1 MTDHNRQ
8 SDKELYRTLD
18 LNEDADQEE
27 IAQQFRRLQ
36 LLYQPE
42 SLESAADRA
51 YAAQKLAEI
60 EEAYE
65 ILGDPARRA
74 IYDGKPAP
82 IVVGH
87 DGEPES
93 LTCANH
99 PDRETLLR
107 CNKCGKPI
115 CIDCAVRT
123 PVGYRCNQC
132 VREQQNI
139 YFNALGRDNIVA
151 LVVGF
156 ALTVVVAPIVGFLL
170 GRIGLFFGFFI
181 AFIIGSG
188 AGTLVARIIRRAVGN
203 RRGRNLPYMAL
214 AGIILGVAP
223 GAFVIFILFGPLPF
237 LMLLLFAG
245 LAIASAFPQLR

>member
-1 MTDHNRQ
+1 MSDGSNQ
-8 SDKELYRTLD
+8 GDKELYRTLD
-18 LNEDADQEE
+18 LSEDADQEE
-27 IAQQFRRLQ
+27 VTQQFIRLQ
-36 LLYQPE
+36 KLYQPDT
-42 SLESAADRA
+42 LESADDRA
-51 YAAQKLAEI
+51 YAEQKLAEI
-60 EEAYE
+60 EKAYE

-74 IYDGKPAP
+74 IYDGRPAP
-82 IVVGH
+82 IQVGS

-107 CNKCGKPI
+107 CNKCGKPL
-115 CIDCAVRT
+115 CISCAVRT
-123 PVGYRCNQC
+123 PVGYRCNEC

-151 LVVGF
+151 LAVGF
-156 ALTVVVAPIVGFLL
+156 VLTLIVAPIVGFLL
-170 GRIGLFFGFFI
+170 GSIGFFGFFI

-188 AGTLVARIIRRAVGN
+188 AGTLAARIIRRAVGN
-203 RRGRNLPYMAL
+203 RRGRKLPHMAI

-223 GAFVIFILFGPLPF
+223 WALLFLLSGGRAF

-245 LAIASAFPQLR
+245 LTIASAFPQLR

>member
-1 MTDHNRQ
+1 M
-8 SDKELYRTLD
+8 SDDSNQPEKELYRTLD
-18 LNEDADQEE
+18 LREDADQEE
-27 IAQQFRRLQ
+27 ITQQFIRLQ
-36 LLYQPE
+36 KLYQPE
-42 SLESAADRA
+42 TLESAADRA
-51 YAAQKLAEI
+51 YAEQKLAAI
-60 EEAYE
+60 EKAYE

-74 IYDGKPAP
+74 IYDGRPAP
-82 IVVGH
+82 IEVGS

-115 CIDCAVRT
+115 CISCAVRT
-123 PVGYRCNQC
+123 PVGYRCNEC

-151 LVVGF
+151 LAVGF
-156 ALTVVVAPIVGFLL
+156 VLTLIVAPIVGFLL
-170 GRIGLFFGFFI
+170 GSIGFFGFFI

-188 AGTLVARIIRRAVGN
+188 AGTLVARIIRSAVGN
-203 RRGRNLPYMAL
+203 RRGRKLPHMAI

-223 GAFVIFILFGPLPF
+223 WALLFLLSGGRAF

-245 LAIASAFPQLR
+245 LTIASAFPQLR

>member
-1 MTDHNRQ
+1 MSDDSNQT
-8 SDKELYRTLD
+8 DKELYRTLD
-18 LNEDADQEE
+18 LREDADQEE
-27 IAQQFRRLQ
+27 IAQQYNRLQ
-36 LLYQPE
+36 KLYQPAT
-42 SLESAADRA
+42 LESAADRA
-51 YAAQKLAEI
+51 YAEQKLAAVEK
-60 EEAYE
+60 AYE

-74 IYDGKPAP
+74 IYDGRPAP
-82 IVVGH
+82 LQVGT
-87 DGEPES
+87 DGEPET

-115 CIDCAVRT
+115 CFSCAVRT

-151 LVVGF
+151 LAVGF
-156 ALTVVVAPIVGFLL
+156 VLTLIVAPIVGFLL
-170 GRIGLFFGFFI
+170 GSIGFFGFFI

-188 AGTLVARIIRRAVGN
+188 AGTLVARIIRSAVGN
-203 RRGRNLPYMAL
+203 RRGRRLPHMAIT
-214 AGIILGVAP
+214 GIILGVAP
-223 GAFVIFILFGPLPF
+223 WGILFLLSGGRAF

-245 LAIASAFPQLR
+245 LTIASAFPQLR

>member
-1 MTDHNRQ
+1 MLEDSNQT
-8 SDKELYRTLD
+8 DKELYRTLD
-18 LNEDADQEE
+18 LREDADQEE
-27 IAQQFRRLQ
+27 IAQQYNRLQ
-36 LLYQPE
+36 KLFQPE
-42 SLESAADRA
+42 TLESAADRA
-51 YAAQKLAEI
+51 YAEQKLAAVEK
-60 EEAYE
+60 AYE

-74 IYDGKPAP
+74 IYDGRPAP
-82 IVVGH
+82 LQVGT
-87 DGEPES
+87 DGEPET

-115 CIDCAVRT
+115 CFSCAVRT

-151 LVVGF
+151 LAVGF
-156 ALTVVVAPIVGFLL
+156 ILTLIVAPIVGFLL
-170 GRIGLFFGFFI
+170 GSIGFFGFFI

-188 AGTLVARIIRRAVGN
+188 AGTLVARIIRNAVGN
-203 RRGRNLPYMAL
+203 RRGRKLPHMAIT
-214 AGIILGVAP
+214 GIILGVAP
-223 GAFVIFILFGPLPF
+223 WGILFLLSGGRAF

-245 LAIASAFPQLR
+245 LTIASAFPQLR

>member
-1 MTDHNRQ
+1 MSDDSNQ
-8 SDKELYRTLD
+8 ADKELYRTLD
-18 LNEDADQEE
+18 LSEDADQEE
-27 IAQQFRRLQ
+27 VTQQFIRLQ
-36 LLYQPE
+36 KLYQPDT
-42 SLESAADRA
+42 LESAADRA
-51 YAAQKLAEI
+51 YAEQKLTEI
-60 EEAYE
+60 EKAYE

-74 IYDGKPAP
+74 IYDGRPAP
-82 IVVGH
+82 IQVGS

-115 CIDCAVRT
+115 CISCAVRT
-123 PVGYRCNQC
+123 PVGYRCNEC

-151 LVVGF
+151 LAVGF
-156 ALTVVVAPIVGFLL
+156 VITLIVAPIVGFLL
-170 GRIGLFFGFFI
+170 GSIGFFGFFI

-188 AGTLVARIIRRAVGN
+188 AGTLAARIIRSAVGN
-203 RRGRNLPYMAL
+203 RRGRKLPHMAI

-223 GAFVIFILFGPLPF
+223 WALLFLLSGGRAF

-245 LAIASAFPQLR
+245 LTIASAFPQLR

>member
-1 MTDHNRQ
+1 M
-8 SDKELYRTLD
+8 SDESRNPEKEHYRTLD
-18 LNEDADQEE
+18 LHEDAGQEE
-27 IAQQFRRLQ
+27 ITQQFRRLQ

-42 SLESAADRA
+42 TLESAADRA
-51 YAAQKLAEI
+51 YAAQKLATVEK
-60 EEAYE
+60 AYE

-82 IVVGH
+82 IVVGS
-87 DGEPES
+87 DGEPEI

-115 CIDCAVRT
+115 CISCAVRT
-123 PVGYRCNQC
+123 PVGYRCNEC

-151 LVVGF
+151 LAVGF
-156 ALTVVVAPIVGFLL
+156 VLTLIFAPIVGFLL
-170 GRIGLFFGFFI
+170 SSIGFFGFFI
-181 AFIIGSG
+181 AFIAGSG
-188 AGTLVARIIRRAVGN
+188 GGTLVARVIRSAVGN
-203 RRGRNLPYMAL
+203 RRGRKLPHWAL

-223 GAFVIFILFGPLPF
+223 WAIFFLLAGGRGF

>member
-1 MTDHNRQ
+1 M
-8 SDKELYRTLD
+8 SDESRHSEKNHYRALD
-18 LNEDADQEE
+18 LQEDAGQEE
-27 IAQQFRRLQ
+27 ITQRFRRLQ

-51 YAAQKLAEI
+51 YAAQKLAEV
-60 EEAYE
+60 EKAYE

-82 IVVGH
+82 IVVGS

-115 CIDCAVRT
+115 CISCAVRT
-123 PVGYRCNQC
+123 PVGYR
-132 VREQQNI
+132 
-139 YFNALGRDNIVA
+139 
-151 LVVGF
+151 
-156 ALTVVVAPIVGFLL
+156 
-170 GRIGLFFGFFI
+170 FFI
-181 AFIIGSG
+181 AFIAGSAG
-188 AGTLVARIIRRAVGN
+188 GTLVARVIRRAVGN
-203 RRGRNLPYMAL
+203 RRGRKLPHWAL

-223 GAFVIFILFGPLPF
+223 WAFFFLLAGGRAF

>member
-1 MTDHNRQ
+1 M
-8 SDKELYRTLD
+8 SDDSNQPEKELYRTLD
-18 LNEDADQEE
+18 LREDADQEE
-27 IAQQFRRLQ
+27 ITQQFIRLQ
-36 LLYQPE
+36 KLYQPE
-42 SLESAADRA
+42 TLESAADRA
-51 YAAQKLAEI
+51 YAEQKLAAI
-60 EEAYE
+60 EKAYE

-74 IYDGKPAP
+74 IYDGRPAP
-82 IVVGH
+82 IAVGS

-115 CIDCAVRT
+115 CISCAVRT
-123 PVGYRCNQC
+123 PVGYRCNEC

-151 LVVGF
+151 LAVGF
-156 ALTVVVAPIVGFLL
+156 VLTLIVAPIVGFLL
-170 GRIGLFFGFFI
+170 GSIGFFGFFI

-188 AGTLVARIIRRAVGN
+188 AGTLVARIIRSAVGN
-203 RRGRNLPYMAL
+203 RRGRKLPHMAI

-223 GAFVIFILFGPLPF
+223 WALLFLLSGGRAF

-245 LAIASAFPQLR
+245 LTIASAFPQLR

>member
-1 MTDHNRQ
+1 MSDDSNQ
-8 SDKELYRTLD
+8 ADKELYRTLD
-18 LNEDADQEE
+18 LSEDAGQEE
-27 IAQQFRRLQ
+27 VTQQFIRLQ
-36 LLYQPE
+36 KLYQPDM
-42 SLESAADRA
+42 LESAADRA
-51 YAAQKLAEI
+51 YAEQKLTEI
-60 EEAYE
+60 EKAYE

-74 IYDGKPAP
+74 IYDGRPAP
-82 IVVGH
+82 IQVGS

-115 CIDCAVRT
+115 CISCAVRT
-123 PVGYRCNQC
+123 PVGYRCNEC

-151 LVVGF
+151 LAVGF
-156 ALTVVVAPIVGFLL
+156 VLTLIVAPIVGFLL
-170 GRIGLFFGFFI
+170 GSIGFFGFFI

-188 AGTLVARIIRRAVGN
+188 AGTLAARIIRSAVGN
-203 RRGRNLPYMAL
+203 RRGRKLPHMAI

-223 GAFVIFILFGPLPF
+223 WALLFLLSGGRAF

-245 LAIASAFPQLR
+245 LTIASAFPQLR

>member
-1 MTDHNRQ
+1 M
-8 SDKELYRTLD
+8 SDDSNQADRELYRTLD
-18 LNEDADQEE
+18 LSEDADQEE
-27 IAQQFRRLQ
+27 VTQQFIRLQ
-36 LLYQPE
+36 KLYQPDT
-42 SLESAADRA
+42 LESAADRA
-51 YAAQKLAEI
+51 YAEQKLTEI
-60 EEAYE
+60 EKAYE

-74 IYDGKPAP
+74 IYDGRPAP
-82 IVVGH
+82 IQVGS

-115 CIDCAVRT
+115 CISCAVRT
-123 PVGYRCNQC
+123 PVGYRCNEC

-151 LVVGF
+151 LAVGF
-156 ALTVVVAPIVGFLL
+156 VLTLIVAPIVGFLL
-170 GRIGLFFGFFI
+170 GSIGFFGFFI

-188 AGTLVARIIRRAVGN
+188 AGTLAARIIRSAVGN
-203 RRGRNLPYMAL
+203 RRGRKLPHMAI

-223 GAFVIFILFGPLPF
+223 WALLFLLSGGRAF

-245 LAIASAFPQLR
+245 LTIASAFPQLR

>member
-18 LNEDADQEE
+18 LNEDADQEV

-60 EEAYE
+60 ERAYE

-87 DGEPES
+87 DGEPEI

-115 CIDCAVRT
+115 CIACAVRT

-156 ALTVVVAPIVGFLL
+156 ALTVVVAPIVGSLL
-170 GRIGLFFGFFI
+170 GSIGFFGFFI

-203 RRGRNLPYMAL
+203 RRGRNLPHWAL

-223 GAFVIFILFGPLPF
+223 WAFFFLVTGGRAF

>member
-1 MTDHNRQ
+1 MSDDLNQ

-18 LNEDADQEE
+18 LEEDAGQEE
-27 IAQQFRRLQ
+27 IAQQFLRLQ
-36 LLYQPE
+36 KLYQPE
-42 SLESAADRA
+42 TLESAADRA
-51 YAAQKLAEI
+51 YAEQKLVAI
-60 EEAYE
+60 QKAYE

-82 IVVGH
+82 IQVGS

-115 CIDCAVRT
+115 CISCAVRT
-123 PVGYRCNQC
+123 PVGYRCNEC

-151 LVVGF
+151 LAVGF
-156 ALTVVVAPIVGFLL
+156 VLTLIVAPIVGFLL
-170 GRIGLFFGFFI
+170 GSIGFFGFFI

-188 AGTLVARIIRRAVGN
+188 AGTLAARIIRRAVGN
-203 RRGRNLPYMAL
+203 RRGRKLPHMAI

-223 GAFVIFILFGPLPF
+223 WGLLFLLSGGRAF

-245 LAIASAFPQLR
+245 LTIASAFPQLR

>member
-1 MTDHNRQ
+1 M
-8 SDKELYRTLD
+8 SDESRNPEKEHYRTLD
-18 LNEDADQEE
+18 LHEDAGQEE
-27 IAQQFRRLQ
+27 ITQQFRRLQ

-42 SLESAADRA
+42 TLESAADRA
-51 YAAQKLAEI
+51 YAAQKLATVEK
-60 EEAYE
+60 AYE

-82 IVVGH
+82 IVVGS

-115 CIDCAVRT
+115 CISCAVRT
-123 PVGYRCNQC
+123 PVGYRCNEC

-151 LVVGF
+151 LAVGF
-156 ALTVVVAPIVGFLL
+156 VLTLIFAPIVGFLL
-170 GRIGLFFGFFI
+170 SSIGFFGFFI
-181 AFIIGSG
+181 AFIAGSG
-188 AGTLVARIIRRAVGN
+188 GGTLVARVIRSAVGN
-203 RRGRNLPYMAL
+203 RRGRKLPHWAL

-223 GAFVIFILFGPLPF
+223 WAIFFLLAGGRGF

>member
-1 MTDHNRQ
+1 MSDSSNQ

-18 LNEDADQEE
+18 LSEDADQEE
-27 IAQQFRRLQ
+27 VAQQFIRLQ
-36 LLYQPE
+36 KLYQPDT
-42 SLESAADRA
+42 LESAADRA
-51 YAAQKLAEI
+51 YAEQKLAEI
-60 EEAYE
+60 EKAYE

-74 IYDGKPAP
+74 IYDGRPAP
-82 IVVGH
+82 IQVGS

-115 CIDCAVRT
+115 CISCAVRT
-123 PVGYRCNQC
+123 PVGYRCNEC

-151 LVVGF
+151 LAVGF
-156 ALTVVVAPIVGFLL
+156 VLTLIVAPIVGFLL
-170 GRIGLFFGFFI
+170 GSIGFFGFFI

-188 AGTLVARIIRRAVGN
+188 AGTLAARIIRSAVGN
-203 RRGRNLPYMAL
+203 RRGRKLPHMAI

-223 GAFVIFILFGPLPF
+223 WALLFLLSGGRAF

-245 LAIASAFPQLR
+245 LTIASAFPQLR

>member
-1 MTDHNRQ
+1 MSDGSSQTDR
-8 SDKELYRTLD
+8 ELYRTLD
-18 LNEDADQEE
+18 LSEDADQEE
-27 IAQQFRRLQ
+27 VTQQFIRLQ
-36 LLYQPE
+36 KLYQPDT
-42 SLESAADRA
+42 LESAADRA
-51 YAAQKLAEI
+51 YAEQKLAEI
-60 EEAYE
+60 EKAYE

-74 IYDGKPAP
+74 IYDGRPAP
-82 IVVGH
+82 IQVGS

-115 CIDCAVRT
+115 CISCAVRT

-151 LVVGF
+151 LAVGF
-156 ALTVVVAPIVGFLL
+156 VLTLLVAPIVGFLL
-170 GRIGLFFGFFI
+170 GSIGFFGFFI

-188 AGTLVARIIRRAVGN
+188 AGTLAARIIRSAVGN
-203 RRGRNLPYMAL
+203 RRGRKLPHMAI

-223 GAFVIFILFGPLPF
+223 WALLFLLSGGRAF

-245 LAIASAFPQLR
+245 LTIASAFPQLR

>member
-1 MTDHNRQ
+1 MADDTNQ
-8 SDKELYRTLD
+8 VDKELYRTLD
-18 LNEDADQEE
+18 LSEDAGQEE
-27 IAQQFRRLQ
+27 VTQQFIRLQ
-36 LLYQPE
+36 KLYQPDT
-42 SLESAADRA
+42 LESAADRA
-51 YAAQKLAEI
+51 YAEQKLAEI
-60 EEAYE
+60 EKAYE

-74 IYDGKPAP
+74 IYDGRPAP
-82 IVVGH
+82 IQVGS

-115 CIDCAVRT
+115 CISCAVRT
-123 PVGYRCNQC
+123 PVGYRCNEC

-151 LVVGF
+151 LAVGF
-156 ALTVVVAPIVGFLL
+156 VLTLIVAPIVGFLL
-170 GRIGLFFGFFI
+170 GSIGFFGFFI

-188 AGTLVARIIRRAVGN
+188 AGTLAARIIRSAVGN
-203 RRGRNLPYMAL
+203 RRGRKLPHMAI

-223 GAFVIFILFGPLPF
+223 WALLFLLSGGRAF

-245 LAIASAFPQLR
+245 LTIASAFPQLR

>member
-1 MTDHNRQ
+1 M
-8 SDKELYRTLD
+8 SDDSNQPEKELYRTLD
-18 LNEDADQEE
+18 LREDADQEE
-27 IAQQFRRLQ
+27 ITQQFIRLQ
-36 LLYQPE
+36 KLYQPE
-42 SLESAADRA
+42 TLESAADRA
-51 YAAQKLAEI
+51 YAEQKLAAI
-60 EEAYE
+60 EKAYE

-74 IYDGKPAP
+74 IYDGRPAP
-82 IVVGH
+82 IEVGS

-115 CIDCAVRT
+115 CISCAVRT
-123 PVGYRCNQC
+123 PVGYRCNEC

-151 LVVGF
+151 LAVGF
-156 ALTVVVAPIVGFLL
+156 VLTLIVAPIVGFLL
-170 GRIGLFFGFFI
+170 GSIGFFGFFI

-188 AGTLVARIIRRAVGN
+188 AGTLVARIIRSAVGN
-203 RRGRNLPYMAL
+203 RRGRKLPHMAI

-223 GAFVIFILFGPLPF
+223 WALLFLLSDGRAF

-245 LAIASAFPQLR
+245 LTIASAFPQLR

>member
-1 MTDHNRQ
+1 M
-8 SDKELYRTLD
+8 SDGSNQADRELYRTLD
-18 LNEDADQEE
+18 LSEDADQEE
-27 IAQQFRRLQ
+27 VTQQFFRLQ
-36 LLYQPE
+36 KLYQPDT
-42 SLESAADRA
+42 LEAAADRA
-51 YAAQKLAEI
+51 YAEQKLAEI
-60 EEAYE
+60 EKAYE

-74 IYDGKPAP
+74 IYDGRPAP
-82 IVVGH
+82 IQVGS

-115 CIDCAVRT
+115 CISCAVRT
-123 PVGYRCNQC
+123 PVGYRCNEC

-151 LVVGF
+151 FAVGF
-156 ALTVVVAPIVGFLL
+156 VLTLIVAPIVGFLL
-170 GRIGLFFGFFI
+170 GSIGFFGFFI

-188 AGTLVARIIRRAVGN
+188 AGTLAARIIRSAVGN
-203 RRGRNLPYMAL
+203 RRGRKLPHMAI

-223 GAFVIFILFGPLPF
+223 WALLFLLSGGRAF

-245 LAIASAFPQLR
+245 LTVASAFPQLR

>member
-1 MTDHNRQ
+1 MLEDSNQT
-8 SDKELYRTLD
+8 DKELYRTLD
-18 LNEDADQEE
+18 LREDADQEE
-27 IAQQFRRLQ
+27 IAQQYNRLQ
-36 LLYQPE
+36 KLFQPE
-42 SLESAADRA
+42 TLESAADRA
-51 YAAQKLAEI
+51 YAEQKLAAVEK
-60 EEAYE
+60 AYE

-74 IYDGKPAP
+74 IYDGRPAP
-82 IVVGH
+82 LQVGT
-87 DGEPES
+87 DGEPET

-115 CIDCAVRT
+115 CFSCAVRT

-151 LVVGF
+151 LAVGF
-156 ALTVVVAPIVGFLL
+156 VLTLIVAPIVGFLL
-170 GRIGLFFGFFI
+170 GSIGFFGFFI

-188 AGTLVARIIRRAVGN
+188 AGTLVARIIRSAVGN
-203 RRGRNLPYMAL
+203 RRGRRLPHMAIT
-214 AGIILGVAP
+214 GIILGVAP
-223 GAFVIFILFGPLPF
+223 WGILFLLSGGRAF

-245 LAIASAFPQLR
+245 LTIASAFPQLR

>member
-1 MTDHNRQ
+1 MSDGSNQT
-8 SDKELYRTLD
+8 DKEFYRTLD
-18 LNEDADQEE
+18 LSEDADQEE
-27 IAQQFRRLQ
+27 VTQQFKRLQ
-36 LLYQPE
+36 KLYQPDT
-42 SLESAADRA
+42 LESAADRA
-51 YAAQKLAEI
+51 YAEQKLAEI
-60 EEAYE
+60 EKAYE

-74 IYDGKPAP
+74 IYDGRPAP
-82 IVVGH
+82 IQVGS

-115 CIDCAVRT
+115 CISCAVRT

-151 LVVGF
+151 LAVGF
-156 ALTVVVAPIVGFLL
+156 VLTLIVAPVVGFLL
-170 GRIGLFFGFFI
+170 GSIGFFGFFI

-188 AGTLVARIIRRAVGN
+188 AGTLAARIIRSAVGN
-203 RRGRNLPYMAL
+203 RRGRKLPHMAV
-214 AGIILGVAP
+214 AGIVLGVAP
-223 GAFVIFILFGPLPF
+223 WALLFLLSGGRAF

-245 LAIASAFPQLR
+245 LTIASAFPQLR

>member
-1 MTDHNRQ
+1 M
-8 SDKELYRTLD
+8 SDESRHSEKEHYRTLD
-18 LNEDADQEE
+18 LHEDAGQEE
-27 IAQQFRRLQ
+27 ITQQFRRLQ

-51 YAAQKLAEI
+51 YAAQKLAEV
-60 EEAYE
+60 EKAYE

-82 IVVGH
+82 IVVGS

-115 CIDCAVRT
+115 CISCAVRT
-123 PVGYRCNQC
+123 PVGYRCNEC

-151 LVVGF
+151 LAVGF
-156 ALTVVVAPIVGFLL
+156 VLTLIFAPIVGFLL
-170 GRIGLFFGFFI
+170 GSIGFFGFFI
-181 AFIIGSG
+181 AFIAGSG
-188 AGTLVARIIRRAVGN
+188 GGTLVARVIRRAVGN
-203 RRGRNLPYMAL
+203 RRGRKLPHWAL

-223 GAFVIFILFGPLPF
+223 WAFFFLFAGGGRAF

>member
-1 MTDHNRQ
+1 M
-8 SDKELYRTLD
+8 SDESRNPEKEYYRTLD
-18 LNEDADQEE
+18 LHEDAGQEE
-27 IAQQFRRLQ
+27 ITQQFRRLQ

-42 SLESAADRA
+42 TLESAADRA
-51 YAAQKLAEI
+51 YAAQKLAAVEK
-60 EEAYE
+60 AYE

-82 IVVGH
+82 IVVGS

-115 CIDCAVRT
+115 CISCAVRT
-123 PVGYRCNQC
+123 PVGYRCNEC

-151 LVVGF
+151 LAVGF
-156 ALTVVVAPIVGFLL
+156 VLTLIFAPIVGFLL
-170 GRIGLFFGFFI
+170 SSIGFFGFFI
-181 AFIIGSG
+181 AFIAGSG
-188 AGTLVARIIRRAVGN
+188 GGTLVARVIRSAVGN
-203 RRGRNLPYMAL
+203 RRGRKLPHWAL

-223 GAFVIFILFGPLPF
+223 WAIFFLLAGGRGF

>member
-1 MTDHNRQ
+1 MSDSSNQT
-8 SDKELYRTLD
+8 DKELYRTLD
-18 LNEDADQEE
+18 LSEDADQEE
-27 IAQQFRRLQ
+27 VAQQFIRLQ
-36 LLYQPE
+36 KLYQPDT
-42 SLESAADRA
+42 LESAADRA
-51 YAAQKLAEI
+51 YAEQKLAEI
-60 EEAYE
+60 EKAYE

-74 IYDGKPAP
+74 IYDGRPAP
-82 IVVGH
+82 IQVGS

-115 CIDCAVRT
+115 CISCAVRT
-123 PVGYRCNQC
+123 PVGYRCNEC

-151 LVVGF
+151 LAVGF
-156 ALTVVVAPIVGFLL
+156 VLTLIVAPIVGFLL
-170 GRIGLFFGFFI
+170 GSIGFFGFFI

-188 AGTLVARIIRRAVGN
+188 AGTLAARIIRSAVGN
-203 RRGRNLPYMAL
+203 RRGRKLPHMAI

-223 GAFVIFILFGPLPF
+223 WALLFLLSGGRAF

-245 LAIASAFPQLR
+245 LTIASAFPQLR